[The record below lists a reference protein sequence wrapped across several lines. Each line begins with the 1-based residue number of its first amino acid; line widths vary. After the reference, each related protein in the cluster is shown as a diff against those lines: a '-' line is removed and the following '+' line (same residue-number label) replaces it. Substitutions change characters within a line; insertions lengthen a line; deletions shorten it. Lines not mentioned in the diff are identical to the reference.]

1 MLIKNIFVAV
11 RRFDT
16 EHQAVALFSLL
27 HVIGVGL
34 VYAVVGPRVLAAGNS
49 STEAVDWPVLLVT
62 AVSDLAVLEVLL
74 YVIAVLL
81 CGDGNRAGRLRAV
94 TVFLISI
101 PIG

>member
-62 AVSDLAVLEVLL
+62 TVFDLAVLEILL

-81 CGDGNRAGRLRAV
+81 CGDGNRVGG
-94 TVFLISI
+94 FG
-101 PIG
+101 P